1 MSFLR
6 SIAWA
11 GVKLFLGKQFSDVA
25 HLSPTDLANWLAQA
39 GKPPFLLDA
48 RTAEEY
54 AVSHLPH
61 AHLASKSPPYISGAE
76 LDSETPIV
84 VYCSIGYRSAVLA
97 RKLQAAGYKTVFNLE
112 GSIFQW
118 ANEGHPVF
126 QNHQIVN
133 QVHPY
138 NAHWGKLLNPEYR

>member
-11 GVKLFLGKQFSDVA
+11 GVKLFLCKQFTDVS

-39 GKPPFLLDA
+39 EKPPFLLDA

-54 AVSHLPH
+54 AISHLPN
-61 AHLASKSPPYISGAE
+61 AHLASKSPPYMGEAE

-84 VYCSIGYRSAVLA
+84 VYCSIGYRSAVLV
-97 RKLQAAGYKTVFNLE
+97 RKLQAAGYKTVSNLE

-126 QNHQIVN
+126 QNHQVVN